1 MKLNRNQMMKSNDE
15 IKSLTRK
22 KYQGTKFK
30 KKNKQ
35 KLKEY
40 G

>member
-15 IKSLTRK
+15 IKSLTMK

-30 KKNKQ
+30 KKTNRN
-35 KLKEY
+35 
-40 G
+40 